1 MKVRKNIGRRLR
13 AIIFYDRV
21 GYVCKARFRR
31 REPLAI
37 LRAGI
42 VFEVAKADVE
52 LERVAPALLR
62 VSTRPSAGVFRPEFR
77 SLTGFTATVQYY
89 PKFRKQ
95 RC

>member
-1 MKVRKNIGRRLR
+1 
-13 AIIFYDRV
+13 
-21 GYVCKARFRR
+21 
-31 REPLAI
+31 

-42 VFEVAKADVE
+42 VFAVAKADVE

-77 SLTGFTATVQYY
+77 SLTGFTYH

>member
-1 MKVRKNIGRRLR
+1 
-13 AIIFYDRV
+13 
-21 GYVCKARFRR
+21 
-31 REPLAI
+31 

-42 VFEVAKADVE
+42 VFEVAKADDVE